1 MRSLNIIVILLGGHI
16 LLSCNLKTE
25 TKVTDVKLVSVTQTD
40 GVPEPPLPPP
50 PISNFMTLQ
59 EWLFKMCDTE
69 TPDKSIIA
77 YNFGL
82 FETENGYTIYLI
94 GSKEYDKDDQ
104 DWATNNDFE
113 PSLKYYPLPTSQ
125 YKNLEWEKVLER
137 IKYQLK
143 DFTKTEKFKNSFFA
157 KAKAITTGFDDG
169 DLIKIK

>member
-1 MRSLNIIVILLGGHI
+1 MRPLNIIVILLVGHI
-16 LLSCNLKTE
+16 LLSCNSKTE

-40 GVPEPPLPPP
+40 SVPEPPPPPP

-59 EWLFKMCDTE
+59 EWLFKLCDTE

-113 PSLKYYPLPTSQ
+113 PSLKYYPLPTSE
-125 YKNLEWEKVLER
+125 YKNLKWEKVLER
-137 IKYQLK
+137 IKSQLK
-143 DFTKTEKFKNSFFA
+143 DFTKTDKFKNSFFA